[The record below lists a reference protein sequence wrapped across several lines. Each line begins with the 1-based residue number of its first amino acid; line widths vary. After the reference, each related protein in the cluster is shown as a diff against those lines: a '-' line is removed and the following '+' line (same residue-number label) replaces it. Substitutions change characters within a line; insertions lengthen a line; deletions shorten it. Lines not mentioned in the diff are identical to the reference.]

1 MEEQSLRTDDCI
13 DEVLERY
20 GDMVYRLAYA
30 RTQQKSDA
38 EDVFQETFLRYIRK
52 KPVFRCEEHRK
63 AWLLRVTINLSKK
76 LKASAWVRHT
86 VPLEADTPYAQPEMS
101 ELREELWKLPQKY
114 RTVLHLYYFEE
125 LSVQE
130 ICRLL
135 DQKPSTVRSWLTR
148 ARALLKKRLKG
159 AE

>member
-1 MEEQSLRTDDCI
+1 
-13 DEVLERY
+13 
-20 GDMVYRLAYA
+20 
-30 RTQQKSDA
+30 
-38 EDVFQETFLRYIRK
+38 
-52 KPVFRCEEHRK
+52 
-63 AWLLRVTINLSKK
+63 
-76 LKASAWVRHT
+76 
-86 VPLEADTPYAQPEMS
+86 MS